1 MAVDPAPGVDLE
13 GLEVATECLT
23 QVFKIDRS
31 SIDDQSKP
39 DLLVD
44 LFSSLDPSEKPGF
57 KSNLSRESVST
68 DGSSTS
74 STQTVTN
81 NNDLS
86 QVLQFIPLAFFCFVI
101 SMMHVL
107 KFMIHL
113 YYGVDICVDCNFN
126 M

>member
-1 MAVDPAPGVDLE
+1 MTVDPAPGVDLE
-13 GLEVATECLT
+13 GLEVARECLT
-23 QVFKIDRS
+23 QVFKIDQS
-31 SIDDQSKP
+31 SVDDQSKP

-44 LFSSLDPSEKPGF
+44 LFSSLDASDKPGF

-74 STQTVTN
+74 SAQTVTN
-81 NNDLS
+81 TNDLS
-86 QVLQFIPLAFFCFVI
+86 QVLQFISLAFFCFLI
-101 SMMHVL
+101 SVMHVL

-113 YYGVDICVDCNFN
+113 HYGVDICADCNFD